1 MSLVYFTDRDLGLR
15 FPDMLTDAG
24 LTVERHRDHFRH
36 DARDEEWL
44 EEVGKRGWVAITH
57 NSRIRYTP
65 NEKEA
70 VIRHRV
76 RLLIVIGHAPYPDL
90 ARSFVATIPQIEA
103 FLEAHDPPIIA
114 KVYRGTRAEDSLEVS
129 PGRIELWYP
138 ASRTQ
143 RGALQ
148 SRPL

>member
-1 MSLVYFTDRDLGLR
+1 VRFVYFTDRDLGLR
-15 FPDMLTDAG
+15 FPEILTDAG

-44 EEVGKRGWVAITH
+44 EEVGRRGWVAITH

-76 RLLIVIGHAPYPDL
+76 RLLIVIGHASYPDL
-90 ARSFVATIPQIEA
+90 ARSFVATTPQIET
-103 FLEAHDPPIIA
+103 FVEAHDPPMIA
-114 KVYRGTRAEDSLEVS
+114 KVYRGPGVDEHDQAI

-138 ASRTQ
+138 ESRK
-143 RGALQ
+143 
-148 SRPL
+148 

>member
-1 MSLVYFTDRDLGLR
+1 VSFVYFTDRDLGLR
-15 FPDMLTDAG
+15 FPKILTDAG
-24 LTVERHRDHFRH
+24 LTVERHRDHFKH

-44 EEVGKRGWVAITH
+44 QVVGRRGWVAVTH

-90 ARSFVATIPQIEA
+90 ARSFVATTPQIET
-103 FLEAHDPPIIA
+103 FLETHVPPMIA
-114 KVYRGTRAEDSLEVS
+114 KVYRGPDVEA

-138 ASRTQ
+138 ESRK
-143 RGALQ
+143 
-148 SRPL
+148 